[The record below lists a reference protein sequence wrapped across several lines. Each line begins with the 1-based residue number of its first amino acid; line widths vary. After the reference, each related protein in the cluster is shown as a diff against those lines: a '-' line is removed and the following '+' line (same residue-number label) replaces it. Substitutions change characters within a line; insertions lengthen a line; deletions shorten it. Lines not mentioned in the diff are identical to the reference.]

1 MVRKLE
7 HTIFTLYEEASQ
19 YIISHQFYRI
29 TPGVLLRGRIDNYF
43 LHERHELSLY
53 ERLRFLLQEIT
64 VMTFSNTKI
73 MFEAWLRSGQQKLEG
88 KIVLSTES
96 ILELVKTHKK
106 VSLAIQQEAR
116 TATGLREEDQDM
128 DDRAGGLI
136 SGQDTSVMDNIA
148 STTTPPGLEL
158 GFQLPMAGDQPGD
171 VEMADAVGD
180 AVDSLL
186 DRRSSLIVKLPAPRT
201 VLQKLDKTITTNC
214 VSSVITPPVREA
226 ATTPLI
232 PRLGSA
238 PSEYF
243 FDSPNLAKPNA
254 RAKLPKHLKNNLS
267 SQFSGIIEQMDYFR
281 DTRIE
286 QMTATQRERYDPYF
300 HRIRK
305 LDREKSKIRDEL
317 LKITEDA
324 VKKSAELD
332 RQLTELLFEANYLDN
347 QAKLDGLGING
358 YLPPERDLHWEV
370 YRQLHREKADHE
382 TDVAAARAKL
392 IRRGQEIY
400 DEKRRLVAHHDQ
412 VVELQKDIQAQKKTL
427 EQMLLMNSSYQRR
440 GWSSYAHSYDSAQSS
455 REASAAVG
463 AASDRPTGDGVPET
477 SGSSGPSSIFSD
489 EVASTPA
496 TTIPERPNVNKC
508 AAFQSMRQLFDNV
521 NDGYGAMLLAGIL
534 DAELL
539 PKGDP
544 VPIHNGSS
552 EGGRR
557 RKKRPIKGW

>member
-1 MVRKLE
+1 
-7 HTIFTLYEEASQ
+7 
-19 YIISHQFYRI
+19 
-29 TPGVLLRGRIDNYF
+29 
-43 LHERHELSLY
+43 
-53 ERLRFLLQEIT
+53 
-64 VMTFSNTKI
+64 MTFSNTKI

-116 TATGLREEDQDM
+116 SAMGLREEDQSM
-128 DDRAGGLI
+128 DDRAGRRV
-136 SGQDTSVMDNIA
+136 SGQDGASDMVNIA
-148 STTTPPGLEL
+148 ATTTPPGLGL
-158 GFQLPMAGDQPGD
+158 GFQLPMAGDEPRD

-186 DRRSSLIVKLPAPRT
+186 DRRDSLIIKLPAPRT
-201 VLQKLDKTITTNC
+201 VLRKLDKTSTIDYDP
-214 VSSVITPPVREA
+214 SIIAPPS
-226 ATTPLI
+226 ATI
-232 PRLGSA
+232 HRLGSA
-238 PSEYF
+238 PSDF
-243 FDSPNLAKPNA
+243 FLDSPAFARPNA
-254 RAKLPKHLKNNLS
+254 RAKLPKDVKNNSS
-267 SQFSGIIEQMDYFR
+267 SQFSGIIEQMDHFR

-300 HRIRK
+300 HRIRQ
-305 LDREKSKIRDEL
+305 LDREKSRIRDEL

-332 RQLTELLFEANYLDN
+332 RQLTELLFEANYLEN

-358 YLPPERDLHWEV
+358 YLPPERDLQWEV

-382 TDVAAARAKL
+382 TDVAATRAKL
-392 IRRGQEIY
+392 IRRGQEIH
-400 DEKRRLVAHHDQ
+400 DEKRRLVAHHAQ
-412 VVELQKDIQAQKKTL
+412 VVELQKDIQAQKKAL
-427 EQMLLMNSSYQRR
+427 EQMLLMNSSFQRR
-440 GWSSYAHSYDSAQSS
+440 GWSSYSHSYDSVQSS
-455 REASAAVG
+455 REASAVVG
-463 AASDRPTGDGVPET
+463 TATDRPSGDGILET

-496 TTIPERPNVNKC
+496 TIIPEKPNVNKA
-508 AAFQSMRQLFDNV
+508 AAFQGMRQLFDNV

-544 VPIHNGSS
+544 VPIHVGNS
-552 EGGRR
+552 EGVRR
-557 RKKRPIKGW
+557 RKRRPIKGW